1 MKNLL
6 SLLALIILVGFSAC
20 NVDEV
25 LNPNSPTVE
34 SVENGATLADIRL
47 LASGLQA
54 VQRVD
59 MNFHYWTVS
68 GVGREYFDMR
78 GTDPRYTSELL
89 GSNGS
94 SLDNNGFLTTRAF
107 GGVYRTIRNAN
118 LLKQAVANTTAT
130 LSDSDRNAFLGF
142 ANTMIANELLREA
155 VRQFENGMRI
165 DVEDP
170 FNLGPFTNSFA
181 ETLTEVSAILD
192 DGFSELSA
200 TTAGDVLWALEGFGS
215 AGATATEALTNW
227 NRGLAARVALYQG
240 DMSGARSAA
249 QAALSSIG
257 GDLNSGVYVEY
268 GGATG
273 NDLQNP
279 FFFVPGVDFY
289 MAHESYVTDAEDGDG
304 RLSKV
309 TEQDEPIMIDN
320 LSSRY
325 LVTIVP
331 SNSSPFPILRN
342 EELTLILAEA
352 NIGTDNNAAVD
363 AINTVRA
370 AAGLPAYDGGMDDA
384 SITEQLIYERR
395 YSLFGEGHR
404 WVDMRRWGR
413 LGDLPLDR
421 SGDSVHEQFPRP
433 VTEGE

>member
-6 SLLALIILVGFSAC
+6 SLIAIIVLVGFSAC
-20 NVDEV
+20 DVDEV

-34 SVENGATLADIRL
+34 SVEDGATLADLRL
-47 LASGLQA
+47 LAVGVQA

-59 MNFHYWTVS
+59 MNFHFWTVS
-68 GVGREYFDMR
+68 GTGREYFDMR

-94 SLDNNGFLTTRAF
+94 ILDNNGFLTTRAF

-118 LLKQAVANTTAT
+118 LLIQAVTNTTAT
-130 LSDSDRNAFLGF
+130 LSDSERNAFLGF
-142 ANTMIANELLREA
+142 ANTMIANELLREG

-165 DVEDP
+165 DVVDP
-170 FNLGPFTNSFA
+170 FDPGPFTDSFQQTLA
-181 ETLTEVSAILD
+181 EISTILGDASDMLANTEP
-192 DGFSELSA
+192 E
-200 TTAGDVLWALEGFGS
+200 DVLWALQGFDT
-215 AGATATEALTNW
+215 AGATDTEALFNW

-240 DMSGARSAA
+240 NMQGAISAA
-249 QAALSSIG
+249 QTALSGMS

-289 MAHESYVTDAEDGDG
+289 MAHESFVDDAEAGDG

-309 TEQDEPIMIDN
+309 TEHPEVMIDN

-325 LVTIVP
+325 IVTLVP

-342 EELTLILAEA
+342 EELILIMAEA
-352 NIGTDNNAAVD
+352 NIGSVSYTHL
-363 AINTVRA
+363 T
-370 AAGLPAYDGGMDDA
+370 LPT
-384 SITEQLIYERR
+384 IC
-395 YSLFGEGHR
+395 
-404 WVDMRRWGR
+404 
-413 LGDLPLDR
+413 
-421 SGDSVHEQFPRP
+421 SV
-433 VTEGE
+433 